1 MLNKMPLPLW
11 KRATFVPLLLFALWL
26 LTDNETN
33 DWNGSGKDRRRHLAV
48 FTALRRHPPCSRVY
62 RSLLEIDLLLW
73 GATLSFWVWN
83 RTIGKKMIAHL
94 LFQPVTIDP
103 SAMVS
108 AATSAVDA
116 AGQYLPVDID
126 DFAPL
131 HAEDILML
139 GRSRAHST
147 QGEEVAETFDAQYD
161 SDGEV
166 SELTATLH
174 APMSVVSSKVMEPP
188 DVEDLARVAVDS
200 LVLILLSL
208 FFFTLSSSEGGRYV
222 DGMQELGFF
231 RMVAMVAAPI
241 FPLILFLTGI
251 FAAVM
256 PWRRKRREFW
266 KLISL
271 TIGAPVYRVT
281 FRDGFIG
288 DILTSSVRPMRDIAF
303 TFFYLFSGLQGWW
316 KQAYDL
322 DTAGLPLE
330 TNWFLHTVIFPA
342 CMFSPLWWRFLQN
355 LRQTYEHKKRWPYLG
370 NAFKYFIAAEVAIFG
385 AFNPSRKQDFLWLFS
400 FAAAT
405 MYQIWWDV
413 FMDWELLVIENK
425 TVRLRRTRIYSV
437 EWMYWTILV
446 VNIILRF
453 CWTLSFLP
461 PHYLN
466 RAGVLSDQFEGDLS
480 HILNPTIASAEIIR
494 RTLWGF
500 LRVELEAIKV
510 GRTDPNLKGAWSD
523 ADDEQEMEMTGMSM
537 EPVEIARSVHWEE
550 QLQPSKTG
558 WIYASDMYS
567 MSEFQILGELC
578 LYATAFTALGL
589 VAAAHRLTF

>member
-1 MLNKMPLPLW
+1 MALPLW
-11 KRATFVPLLLFALWL
+11 KRAALVPLLLFALWL
-26 LTDNETN
+26 LTDHETN
-33 DWNGSGKDRRRHLAV
+33 ELSSNRHLAV
-48 FTALRRHPPCSRVY
+48 FTALRRHPPCARVY
-62 RSLLEIDLLLW
+62 RSLLEVNLLLW
-73 GATLSFWVWN
+73 GAAVSFWLWN
-83 RTIGKKMIAHL
+83 RTIGRKMITHL
-94 LFQPVTIDP
+94 LFQPVVMDE

-108 AATSAVDA
+108 SDA
-116 AGQYLPVDID
+116 AGVDDGRYLPLDVD
-126 DFAPL
+126 DFAPV
-131 HAEDILML
+131 HAQDILNL
-139 GRSRAHST
+139 GTRNVSPLSPAEEELAMDAH
-147 QGEEVAETFDAQYD
+147 YD

-166 SELTATLH
+166 SELTPTPFPCA
-174 APMSVVSSKVMEPP
+174 SSSSLLGMEPP
-188 DVEDLARVAVDS
+188 DATDVARVAVDS

-208 FFFTLSSSEGGRYV
+208 FFFTLSSADGGRYV
-222 DGMQELGFF
+222 DGMHELGFF
-231 RMVAMVAAPI
+231 RMVAVVAAPI
-241 FPLILFLTGI
+241 FPLLLF
-251 FAAVM
+251 FAGTFASVM
-256 PWRRKRREFW
+256 PWRRKRSEFW

-271 TIGAPVYRVT
+271 TVGAPLYRVT

-303 TFFYLFSGLQGWW
+303 TFFYIFSGLQGWW

-330 TNWFLHTVIFPA
+330 TNWYLHTVIFPA

-355 LRQTYEHKKRWPYLG
+355 LRQAYENKQRWPYLG

-385 AFNPSRKQDFLWLFS
+385 AFNPARKQHILWLAS

-405 MYQIWWDV
+405 VYQIWWDV
-413 FMDWELLVIENK
+413 FMDWELLVVEGK
-425 TVRLRRTRIYSV
+425 KLRLRRTRIYSV

-453 CWTLSFLP
+453 CWTLTFLP

-510 GRTDPNLKGAWSD
+510 GRQMPHLKGAWSD
-523 ADDEQEMEMTGMSM
+523 ADSDKTMEMKDMTTEMAELPSD
-537 EPVEIARSVHWEE
+537 VQWEE

-558 WIYASDMYS
+558 WIIGEMYS
-567 MSEFQILGELC
+567 MSEFQIIGELC

-589 VAAAHRLTF
+589 IAAAHRLTY